1 MKSFGAYI
9 LDLCGKKEGYIIE
22 FKGAKGGF
30 PGSFWETYSAFANT
44 AGGIIVLGVIEKN
57 HRFKPDGL
65 TEDQINQFRK
75 AFWDSAHN
83 PQKVSACLL
92 NENDVIVDHYTD
104 GSFILIFKIPRAPFD
119 VKPVYING
127 NPKYAFRRNH
137 EGDYIC
143 TQSEISRMYAEADL
157 LAHPLDST
165 ILKNYSLEKDF
176 DQPSINQYRQL
187 FKLNHTGH
195 AWNELTD
202 IEFLKKIEGYRVDYE
217 TGEEGFTLA
226 AVLMFGNELALRA
239 ALPHY
244 FVDSREKLSSDPR
257 IRYTNRIYPDGTW
270 EPNLFQFFFRVTQEL
285 YHAVPIPF
293 RLEGLTRIDETPAHE
308 SIREAICNCM
318 IHAQWRMLEG
328 IVIERYRD
336 RLYFS
341 NPGTMLVPVEEFFEG
356 GHSICRNQILQK
368 MFIAIGRGERLGS
381 GADIIRQGWRENG
394 WPDPEIH
401 EHFGANTDRVELT
414 LRLGAVSTPVTEQG
428 SESSVISS
436 VRNAETVKEMMR
448 KDPKVTHKKIADALG
463 ISERGVEKITK
474 KLRESGDIR
483 RKGGRFGGEWEV
495 LK

>member
-244 FVDSREKLSSDPR
+244 FVDYREKLSSDPR

-448 KDPKVTHKKIADALG
+448 KDPKVTHKKMADALG

>member
-1 MKSFGAYI
+1 MKDFRTYI
-9 LDLCGKKEGYIIE
+9 LGLCGKKEGYEVE

-30 PGSFWETYSAFANT
+30 PGGFWETYSAFANT
-44 AGGIIVLGVIEKN
+44 AGGIIVLGINEKN
-57 HRFKPDGL
+57 HRFKPDGFD
-65 TEDQINQFRK
+65 EDAIDK
-75 AFWDSAHN
+75 YKKTFWDCVHN
-83 PQKVSACLL
+83 PQKVSVCLL
-92 NENDVIVDHYTD
+92 GEEDVLVDKYTD
-104 GSFILIFKIPRAPFD
+104 GSFILIFKIPRAPYD
-119 VKPVYING
+119 AKPVYIDG
-127 NPKYAFRRNH
+127 NPKNAYRRNH
-137 EGDYIC
+137 EGDYLC
-143 TQSEISRMYAEADL
+143 TQSEISRMYAESDV

-165 ILKNYSLEKDF
+165 ILKNFDLKRDF
-176 DQPSINQYRQL
+176 DKATIDQYRQL

-202 IEFLKKIEGYRVDYE
+202 IEFLKKIEGYRVNHE

-226 AVLMFGNELALRA
+226 AVLMFGNELALRD

-244 FVDSREKLSSDPR
+244 FVDYREKLSSDPR

-341 NPGTMLVPVEEFFEG
+341 NPGTMLVPVEAFFEG

-414 LRLGAVSTPVTEQG
+414 LRLGTVSVPVTEQNA
-428 SESSVISS
+428 ESSGTSS
-436 VRNAETVKEMMR
+436 GTNAVAIKEMIR
-448 KDPKVTHKKIADALG
+448 KDPKITHKRMAEALG
-463 ISERGVEKITK
+463 ISERGAEKITK
-474 KLRESGDIR
+474 KLRESGEIR
-483 RKGGRFGGEWEV
+483 RNGGRFGGQWEV

>member
-9 LDLCGKKEGYIIE
+9 LDLCGKKEGYTIE
-22 FKGAKGGF
+22 FKGANGGF

-244 FVDSREKLSSDPR
+244 FVDYREKLSSDPR

-448 KDPKVTHKKIADALG
+448 KDPKVTHKKMADALG

>member
-9 LDLCGKKEGYIIE
+9 LDLCGKKEGYTIE

-83 PQKVSACLL
+83 PQKVSACVL

-119 VKPVYING
+119 DKPVYING

-157 LAHPLDST
+157 LVHPLDST
-165 ILKNYSLEKDF
+165 ILKNYDLKRDF
-176 DQPSINQYRQL
+176 DKATIDQYRQL

-226 AVLMFGNELALRA
+226 AVLMFGKELALRA

-244 FVDSREKLSSDPR
+244 FVDYREKLSSDPR

-285 YHAVPIPF
+285 YHAVPVPF
-293 RLEGLTRIDETPAHE
+293 RLEGMTRIDETPAHE

-356 GHSICRNQILQK
+356 GHSICRNHILQK

-381 GADIIRQGWRENG
+381 GADIIRQGWKENN
-394 WPDPEIH
+394 WPEPELK

-414 LRLGAVSTPVTEQG
+414 LRLGAVSEFSTEQNG
-428 SESSVISS
+428 KSSVKSS
-436 VRNAETVKEMMR
+436 VRIVQAMREDAHITAAEL
-448 KDPKVTHKKIADALG
+448 ASLLG
-463 ISERGVEKITK
+463 ITERAVYKNIA
-474 KLRESGDIR
+474 KLRDAGIIR
-483 RKGGRFGGEWEV
+483 RNGSDVAGEWEV

>member
-1 MKSFGAYI
+1 MKNFRAYI
-9 LDLCGKKEGYIIE
+9 LDLCGKKEGYTIE

-65 TEDQINQFRK
+65 TEDQIEHYRK
-75 AFWDSAHN
+75 TFWDNAHN

-104 GSFILIFKIPRAPFD
+104 GSFILIFKIPRASFD

-143 TQSEISRMYAEADL
+143 TQSEISRMYAEADVL
-157 LAHPLDST
+157 VHPLDST
-165 ILKNYSLEKDF
+165 ILKNYDLKRDF
-176 DQPSINQYRQL
+176 DKATIDQYRQL

-244 FVDSREKLSSDPR
+244 FVDYREKLSSDPR

-381 GADIIRQGWRENG
+381 GADIIRQGWKENN
-394 WPDPEIH
+394 WPEPELK
-401 EHFGANTDRVELT
+401 EHFGPNTDRVELT
-414 LRLGAVSTPVTEQG
+414 LQLGSITSQKQE
-428 SESSVISS
+428 SEVKSEVKGKVKTK
-436 VRNAETVKEMMR
+436 VRIKELMQTN
-448 KDPKVTHKKIADALG
+448 KYITYSEIAQEIG
-463 ISERGVEKITK
+463 ISVSGVEKSVRKMRENEEI
-474 KLRESGDIR
+474 LRHGAEN
-483 RKGGRFGGEWEV
+483 GGYWEV

>member
-244 FVDSREKLSSDPR
+244 FVDYREKLSSDPR

>member
-9 LDLCGKKEGYIIE
+9 LDLCGKKEGYTIE
-22 FKGAKGGF
+22 FKGANGGF

-244 FVDSREKLSSDPR
+244 FVDYREKLSSDPR